1 MALCALCLKDK
12 ELAESHVIPSFII
25 NWLKKTSVT
34 RFIRDPRHG
43 NRRIQD
49 GYKLPLLCY
58 DCEGIISTYEN
69 SFNLKIFQVFIKQY
83 LDLSGRIIKDGYLH
97 YEEWLEKFIISI
109 AWRSFKS
116 NFYINYPEDF
126 SKSMIDR
133 IDSLLERWRK
143 YLLGE
148 SNYYGNITNYLLFLR
163 NIHEGTGDLP
173 EDISPKIIHYLMRT
187 IDGALIMEEN
197 SIIGMTKLGP
207 IMLLTAIY
215 PNKIIGYPNSII
227 RKSGQIKIEQV
238 WSNAKLNRYI
248 FVDRPNELDK
258 LLIKTE
264 RQQAQVDKA
273 FEKNK
278 DRTNETM
285 TIHVIRSDME
295 NKT

>member
-25 NWLKKTSVT
+25 NWLKETSVT
-34 RFIRDPRHG
+34 GFIRDPRHK

-116 NFYINYPEDF
+116 NFYINYPEGF

-197 SIIGMTKLGP
+197 SIIDMTKLGP

-227 RKSGQIKIEQV
+227 SKSGQIKIEQV
-238 WSNAKLNRYI
+238 WSNAKLNRYM
-248 FVDRPNELDK
+248 FVDRPSNVRLDSC
-258 LLIKTE
+258 
-264 RQQAQVDKA
+264 
-273 FEKNK
+273 
-278 DRTNETM
+278 M
-285 TIHVIRSDME
+285 
-295 NKT
+295 